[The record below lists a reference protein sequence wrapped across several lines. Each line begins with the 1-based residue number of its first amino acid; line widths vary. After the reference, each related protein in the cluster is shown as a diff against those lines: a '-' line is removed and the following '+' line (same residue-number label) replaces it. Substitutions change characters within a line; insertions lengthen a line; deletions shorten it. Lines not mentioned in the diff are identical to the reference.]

1 MDAAQLKSKLEPLL
15 HAEPESFRIRVHRA
29 ISWLAR
35 AEAAKDDPDV
45 RFVLLW
51 IAFNAAYA
59 REFGHEQSER
69 DQVRAFFEKLLA
81 IDGGKRIHALLFQRY
96 SGPIRTLVDNRY
108 LFEPFWRAVRDHD
121 SSGRWELA
129 FNDAKKAAMFA
140 ATGNDTLKLVSIVM
154 DRLYVLRNQLVHG
167 GATYASKVNR
177 QQVADGVALLADIVP
192 LIIDL
197 MLDGPHVDFGAI
209 DYPLIRAS
217 P

>member
-15 HAEPESFRIRVHRA
+15 HIEPESFRIRVHRA

-35 AEAAKDDPDV
+35 SEQSKDDPDV

-59 REFGHEQSER
+59 REFGHEQTER
-69 DQVRAFFEKLLA
+69 DQVRAFFEKLMS
-81 IDGGKRIHALLFQRY
+81 IDGGKRIHQLLFQRY
-96 SGPIRTLVDNRY
+96 TGPIRTLVDNRY

-121 SSGRWELA
+121 SSGRWEVA

-140 ATGNDTLKLVSIVM
+140 ATGNDTLKLISIVM

-167 GATYASKVNR
+167 GATHASKVNR
-177 QQVADGVALLADIVP
+177 QQVADGVALLGDIVP
-192 LIIDL
+192 LVIDL
-197 MLDGPHVDFGAI
+197 MLDGYHLDFGEI
-209 DYPLIRAS
+209 EYPVI
-217 P
+217 PG

>member
-15 HAEPESFRIRVHRA
+15 HVEPESFRIRVHRA

-69 DQVRAFFEKLLA
+69 DQVRGFFEKLLA
-81 IDGGKRIHALLFQRY
+81 IDGGRRIHQLLFQRY
-96 SGPIRTLVDNRY
+96 TGPIRTLVDNRY
-108 LFEPFWRAVRDHD
+108 LFEPFWRAMRDHD
-121 SSGRWELA
+121 SSGRWEIA

-192 LIIDL
+192 LVIDL
-197 MLDGPHVDFGAI
+197 MLDGHHLDFGEI
-209 DYPLIRAS
+209 EYPVIPS
-217 P
+217 S